1 MSQELTEEQETELAA
16 ALRALRTELEAMLQ
30 AANDDA
36 KPVQLDQTSVG
47 RLSRMDAMQ
56 QQAMARASQG
66 RRRIQLQQC
75 KTALRALEDGE
86 YGYCRKCG
94 EPIGYPR
101 LQANPAAL
109 LCVRC
114 QK

>member
-1 MSQELTEEQETELAA
+1 MAEELSEEQEAELAA
-16 ALRALRTELEAMLQ
+16 ALRALQTDVEAILQ
-30 AANDDA
+30 AASDEA
-36 KPVQLDQTSVG
+36 KPVVLDQTSVG
-47 RLSRMDAMQ
+47 RLSRVDAMQ
-56 QQAMARASQG
+56 QQAMAQASQG

-75 KTALRALEDGE
+75 KAALRALEDGD
-86 YGYCRKCG
+86 YGYCRKCD

-114 QK
+114 QR